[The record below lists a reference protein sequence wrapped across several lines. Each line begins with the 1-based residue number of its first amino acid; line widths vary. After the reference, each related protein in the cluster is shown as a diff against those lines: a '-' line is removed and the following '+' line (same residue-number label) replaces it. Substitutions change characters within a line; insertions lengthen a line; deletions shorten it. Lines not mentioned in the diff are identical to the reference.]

1 MGYNIWKKKTDREL
15 NKPKVLE
22 FQWIQRSHTR
32 IQQIKHYLLFDAH
45 FINGFHRQKSL
56 CQIWDKVQGRR
67 CWKWARTNGNT
78 TNRWT
83 VWLWEDFNTQ
93 TFLMFISFLLYYL
106 ICHIREKNMIHKPC
120 IISDQHSVLLTMS
133 KQSLPMTCT
142 SAYTIL
148 LRISSFFWKKTENK
162 DKCKTFTEG
171 LSHAEKWHPQEIW
184 HKINL
189 QSVLN
194 IGIDFCVLQN
204 I

>member
-1 MGYNIWKKKTDREL
+1 MNKWINKDKQNIFVDESTSSEWKTEGYGIQYLKKKTDREL

-67 CWKWARTNGNT
+67 CWKWAQTNGNT

-106 ICHIREKNMIHKPC
+106 ICDIREKKYD
-120 IISDQHSVLLTMS
+120 S
-133 KQSLPMTCT
+133 
-142 SAYTIL
+142 
-148 LRISSFFWKKTENK
+148 
-162 DKCKTFTEG
+162 
-171 LSHAEKWHPQEIW
+171 
-184 HKINL
+184 
-189 QSVLN
+189 
-194 IGIDFCVLQN
+194 
-204 I
+204 